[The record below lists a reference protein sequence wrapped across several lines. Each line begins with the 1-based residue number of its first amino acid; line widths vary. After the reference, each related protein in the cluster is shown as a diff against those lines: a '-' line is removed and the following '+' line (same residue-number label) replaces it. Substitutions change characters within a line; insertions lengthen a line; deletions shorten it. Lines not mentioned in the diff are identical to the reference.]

1 MTILK
6 SKLSIKFAEPE
17 EKIVTQG
24 EKGQEMFWI
33 QQGDCVVNIQD
44 RYGFEHIGHKLLLP
58 GDHFGELG
66 TLFKGRRTST
76 VVSKNYITM
85 A

>member
-1 MTILK
+1 MSTC
-6 SKLSIKFAEPE
+6 FATPE
-17 EKIVTQG
+17 DNIVTQG
-24 EKGQEMFWI
+24 EKGQELFWI

-44 RYGFEHIGHKLLLP
+44 RYGFLYVGHKLLLP
-58 GDHFGELG
+58 GDHFGELSVI
-66 TLFKGRRTST
+66 FKCRRTCT